1 MQSTSLASANAKRFM
16 TAIIPT
22 LLLATA
28 LTGCSSD
35 ATSPESLNSLLKS
48 PLAAQCTEDFATDF
62 REVDKRIREVLSS
75 DSDETISDEEFKFTI
90 LNLDL
95 ACKRFFAKHQ
105 PSDSSS
111 STQICKMTVIE
122 GDAPSVVNT
131 ENFAAICEEAASYS
145 EEMKEGVP
153 ENPETEI
160 PVDDLAKIL
169 LKDIKNQQ
177 LNMTLLKP
185 ELFTEAL
192 LSTSEKPVMMVYGE
206 IVTAEAAATDLE
218 LGATSC
224 VLKSDE
230 RERWAQSPMGTIF
243 PIQSV
248 EIARANG
255 TSETQ
260 SALINIGE
268 SLALECSKKSVK
280 PLNLE
285 DLQAS
290 VSGILRIEKAQ

>member
-1 MQSTSLASANAKRFM
+1 MQPTPLVTANAKRFM
-16 TAIIPT
+16 TKTLPT
-22 LLLATA
+22 VLLAAA

-35 ATSPESLNSLLKS
+35 TTSPESLNSLLKN
-48 PLAAQCTEDFATDF
+48 PLATQCSEDFATDY
-62 REVDKRIREVLSS
+62 REVDKRIREVLTS
-75 DSDETISDEEFKFTI
+75 DSDETVSDEEFKFTI

-95 ACKRFFAKHQ
+95 ACKRFFAQHQ
-105 PSDSSS
+105 PTGSSP
-111 STQICKMTVIE
+111 QICKMTVLE

-131 ENFAAICEEAASYS
+131 ESFAAICEEAASYS

-169 LKDIKNQQ
+169 LKDIKSQQ
-177 LNMTLLKP
+177 LNMTLLKQ
-185 ELFTEAL
+185 ELFAKAL
-192 LSTSEKPVMMVYGE
+192 LSTTEKPLMMVYGE
-206 IVTAEAAATDLE
+206 VINAEAAATDLD

-224 VLKSDE
+224 VFKSSE
-230 RERWAQSPMGTIF
+230 PENWAQSPMGTIF
-243 PIQSV
+243 PIESIAMQV
-248 EIARANG
+248 ESGVER
-255 TSETQ
+255 Q
-260 SALINIGE
+260 SALIKIGD
-268 SLALECSKKSVK
+268 SLALECSKKSAK